1 MWLILRPA
9 RPVYRPREAA
19 LANLPFTSRL
29 SDESHSVRAS
39 SRLELESW
47 EVTHLGRY
55 RAREVTKPS
64 SGRANHA

>member
-19 LANLPFTSRL
+19 LANLPFFSSRL
-29 SDESHSVRAS
+29 SDESHPVRAS
-39 SRLELESW
+39 SRLESW
-47 EVTHLGRY
+47 GVTHLGRY
-55 RAREVTKPS
+55 WAREVTKPS